1 MIQWFDFIPVSEDTG
16 NVADWH
22 RSTAYGIVGINWR
35 FPAPA
40 VKTNVVNIPGANGVL
55 DLSEVLTGRPTFEN
69 TEGELSFFIS
79 DPSAIDMSALQNMIH
94 GQRVRLRYDGD
105 TSHYREGRLT
115 ITDDSRAD
123 ILRRITCNVDAAP
136 YRYSI
141 SESTQS
147 VPITP
152 NVIIVDDATWNI
164 GENASGGRHSD
175 LNEWTIGSKSF
186 TVYQSGAYRGSRN
199 VHVSISFAA
208 PAGHFIFTAHM
219 ACTANILPYDSNRA
233 YPGRA
238 YLRRDGLPT
247 VTATLDGT
255 EIYSAAVPAWS
266 GDKSKMLITF
276 HGYSQAGGTVKLD
289 FDCDVWGAG
298 NESVTTISEK
308 SLITLNEIYLLN
320 TNLSTLSIGGNA
332 PAVPQLIATQ
342 DCIVNIDG
350 KDYAV
355 MANKPYKLREIN
367 AGGSAIFAHG
377 ATAGSVN
384 IKWREGVI

>member
-1 MIQWFDFIPVSEDTG
+1 MIQWFDFIPESDDTG
-16 NVADWH
+16 DVNDWH
-22 RSTAYGIVGINWR
+22 RSSTLGLIGINWR
-35 FPAPA
+35 FPAPD
-40 VKTNVVNIPGANGVL
+40 VKTNVIDIPGANGVL
-55 DLSEVLTGRPTFEN
+55 DLSEALTGYPVFEN
-69 TEGELSFFIS
+69 TKGEISFFI
-79 DPSAIDMSALQNMIH
+79 PEPTQNSISEIYKMMH
-94 GQRVRLRYDGD
+94 GRRMRLRYDGD
-105 TSHYREGRLT
+105 PTHYREGRMT
-115 ITDDSRAD
+115 ITEDSRAD

-152 NVIIVDDATWNI
+152 NVIIDNATWNV

-186 TVYQSGAYRGSRN
+186 TVSESGAYSGSRN
-199 VHVSISFAA
+199 VHVSIHFAA

-255 EIYSAAVPAWS
+255 EIYSVSVPAWS
-266 GDKSKMLITF
+266 GDNSEMLLTF

-308 SLITLNEIYLLN
+308 SLITLSEIYLLH

-332 PAVPQLIATQ
+332 PASPQLIATQ

-350 KDYAV
+350 KDYEV
-355 MANKPYKLREIN
+355 TANTPFKLRDIN

-377 ATAGSVN
+377 ATAGAVN

>member
-40 VKTNVVNIPGANGVL
+40 VKTNVIDIPGANGVL

-69 TEGELSFFIS
+69 TEGELSFFIP
-79 DPSAIDMSALQNMIH
+79 DPSATDVSALQNMIH

-115 ITDDSRAD
+115 ITEDSRAD
-123 ILRRITCNVDAAP
+123 VLRRITCNVDAAP

-152 NVIIVDDATWNI
+152 NVIIDNSTWYV
-164 GENASGGRHSD
+164 GENASGVEHSA
-175 LNEWTIGSKSF
+175 LNEWSIGSKSF
-186 TVYQSGAYRGSRN
+186 TVSENYAYRGSRN

-238 YLRRDGLPT
+238 YLRRDGLPA
-247 VTATLDGT
+247 VNATLDGT
-255 EIYSAAVPAWS
+255 EIYSASVPEWS
-266 GDKSKMLITF
+266 GDKSEMLITF
-276 HGYSQAGGTVKLD
+276 YGYSQAGGTVKLD

-308 SLITLNEIYLLN
+308 SLITLSEIYLLH

-355 MANKPYKLREIN
+355 MANKPFKLREIN

-377 ATAGSVN
+377 STAGAVN